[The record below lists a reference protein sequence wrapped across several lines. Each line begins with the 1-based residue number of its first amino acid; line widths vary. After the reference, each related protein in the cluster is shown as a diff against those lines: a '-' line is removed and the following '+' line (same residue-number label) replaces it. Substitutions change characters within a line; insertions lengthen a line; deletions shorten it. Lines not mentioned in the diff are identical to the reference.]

1 MKYRELVNEF
11 IEREEEAGNIFNREG
26 VTVGLLRKFAIFLEG
41 SAAQQSVQRI
51 GFKRPL
57 VARLGYFFIRKGWWL
72 VGYANR

>member
-1 MKYRELVNEF
+1 V
-11 IEREEEAGNIFNREG
+11 
-26 VTVGLLRKFAIFLEG
+26 VVG
-41 SAAQQSVQRI
+41 SAQQSVQRI